1 MSGAAGTDFAFLN
14 LQYNM
19 KNITM
24 QITKKPI
31 TPPITPP
38 IIFELLDT
46 TIGGYSIVVFTALT
60 LQVVLVVIT
69 PSCVIV
75 VCAFP

>member
-24 QITKKPI
+24 QITKKPN

-75 VCAFP
+75 VYAFP

>member
-24 QITKKPI
+24 QITKKPN

-46 TIGGYSIVVFTALT
+46 TIGSYSIVVFTALT

-75 VCAFP
+75 LYAFP